1 MRVGFEEVRSTLT
14 RVLLTRQCSL
24 ELAEEVGFVMAT
36 NSLDGTYTH
45 GVNRF
50 PGLIGSI
57 DDGLVQVNRRP
68 IRKKQAGAM
77 ENYDGCLGL
86 GVTNASFCMERAIF
100 LARDYGIGLIALAN
114 TNHWMRAATYG
125 YQACQAGMVGICFT
139 NTAPNMPTW
148 GGADPRL
155 GNNPLMLAFPHSSG
169 DIVVDMA
176 MSQFSYG
183 ALQLAALEGRQ
194 MSADA
199 GFNRAGELTCDPH
212 EVLETKRILP
222 AGYWKGAA
230 LSFILDIIAAG
241 LSEGNS
247 TAVIGEFVSQVF
259 IAIDLWKMMSQDA
272 VEEMVDHAV
281 KNLLDSKPITDGQ
294 PIIVPG
300 RRRAQIREENLRKGI
315 PVDERIWETILGLL
329 EP

>member
-125 YQACQAGMVGICFT
+125 YQACQAGMVF
-139 NTAPNMPTW
+139 A
-148 GGADPRL
+148 
-155 GNNPLMLAFPHSSG
+155 
-169 DIVVDMA
+169 
-176 MSQFSYG
+176 
-183 ALQLAALEGRQ
+183 
-194 MSADA
+194 
-199 GFNRAGELTCDPH
+199 
-212 EVLETKRILP
+212 
-222 AGYWKGAA
+222 
-230 LSFILDIIAAG
+230 
-241 LSEGNS
+241 
-247 TAVIGEFVSQVF
+247 
-259 IAIDLWKMMSQDA
+259 
-272 VEEMVDHAV
+272 
-281 KNLLDSKPITDGQ
+281 
-294 PIIVPG
+294 
-300 RRRAQIREENLRKGI
+300 
-315 PVDERIWETILGLL
+315 
-329 EP
+329 

>member
-1 MRVGFEEVRSTLT
+1 M
-14 RVLLTRQCSL
+14 
-24 ELAEEVGFVMAT
+24 
-36 NSLDGTYTH
+36 
-45 GVNRF
+45 
-50 PGLIGSI
+50 
-57 DDGLVQVNRRP
+57 
-68 IRKKQAGAM
+68 
-77 ENYDGCLGL
+77 
-86 GVTNASFCMERAIF
+86 
-100 LARDYGIGLIALAN
+100 
-114 TNHWMRAATYG
+114 
-125 YQACQAGMVGICFT
+125 
-139 NTAPNMPTW
+139 
-148 GGADPRL
+148 
-155 GNNPLMLAFPHSSG
+155 
-169 DIVVDMA
+169 
-176 MSQFSYG
+176 
-183 ALQLAALEGRQ
+183 
-194 MSADA
+194 
-199 GFNRAGELTCDPH
+199 
-212 EVLETKRILP
+212 LETKRILP

-247 TAVIGEFVSQVF
+247 TAVIGELAGGEHAVSQVF